1 MARIIEFQIPENYR
15 SKAQVSVSITRGEM
29 IEFPAISEKN
39 ERLIRSGRTCPDS
52 RINTLILEGE

>member
-15 SKAQVSVSITRGEM
+15 PQAQVIIAITRGEM

-39 ERLIRSGRTCPDS
+39 ERLIGSGRTCPD
-52 RINTLILEGE
+52 RGIDALILEVE